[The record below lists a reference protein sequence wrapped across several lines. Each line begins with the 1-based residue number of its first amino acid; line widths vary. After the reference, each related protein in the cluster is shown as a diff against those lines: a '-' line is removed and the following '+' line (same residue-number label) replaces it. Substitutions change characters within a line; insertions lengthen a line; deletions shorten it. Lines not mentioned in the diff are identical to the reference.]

1 MAIYAKT
8 NTHMHRIDKVRQW
21 VFHGQKAGKRGK
33 KTARDSF
40 LHTPVIHYGFVG
52 YAYFNV
58 LRGVLVEEETL
69 GNFVFQENT
78 KFEMACLMMP
88 RSGIKTF
95 ESPDN
100 PLTMMPEGQHGIFSS
115 CAKRGFVN
123 ILAGTHE
130 THVFRDA
137 SRDLCFVGAVIDHDE
152 QAANDEVIGHLGE

>member
-1 MAIYAKT
+1 MVGKQGNVGSKLRVTLFSILRLYITEILKT
-8 NTHMHRIDKVRQW
+8 LILTSCAAFWSKEKLWEIL
-21 VFHGQKAGKRGK
+21 F
-33 KTARDSF
+33 
-40 LHTPVIHYGFVG
+40 
-52 YAYFNV
+52 
-58 LRGVLVEEETL
+58 
-69 GNFVFQENT
+69 FQVNT
-78 KFEMACLMMP
+78 KFEMACLMMS

-115 CAKRGFVN
+115 CAKWGFVN